1 MTVRKLKATISEFD
15 MLRPGNRVLV
25 GLSGGPDS
33 VALLHLLV
41 QLKREWRLQLIV
53 AHLNHGLRIGAD
65 EDEAFCRELARKLIV
80 MGLSLPFVSGRA
92 DVGREASDARR
103 SLEDAGRRARYRFL
117 NENADA
123 LECHRIAVGHTR
135 DDQAETFLHRLLR
148 GSGSRGL
155 SAVHPVVEPR
165 LIRPLFCMRRTE
177 VLGYLSDCGLPFRE
191 DESNRDER
199 FTRNRLRHR
208 TLPLL
213 AEEFNPKLVETLG
226 ASAELLR
233 EDESWMEERTRSA
246 FAELASFEG
255 DALRL
260 PVAELGR
267 LHRALKRRVF
277 RHAFARVRG
286 DLTDVS
292 KAHVDGALGLLTSG
306 KSGKEIH
313 LPGLTVERSFDELW
327 IRHKPGRK
335 KRERAKSGYNGFE
348 YKLSFPAR
356 IRIPELEGTL
366 TTSIVTA
373 PEAEDAASRRAAVG
387 RAVVI
392 GIEGRLPVIKVRSP
406 NPGDRFR
413 PLGAPGRKTLRRYLM
428 KRRVPWSERARVPV
442 VVRNGRD
449 SDEEILWVVGHG
461 IAESARFSSGRTLL
475 ELRWMGK

>member
-1 MTVRKLKATISEFD
+1 MIVRKVKAAISEFD
-15 MLRPGNRVLV
+15 MLRPGDRVLV

-41 QLKREWRLQLIV
+41 QLTPEWRLQLVI
-53 AHLNHGLRIGAD
+53 AHLNHGLRAAAD
-65 EDEAFCRELARKLIV
+65 EDEFFCRELARKL
-80 MGLSLPFVSGRA
+80 SLPFVSERA

-117 NENADA
+117 NETADT

-155 SAVHPVVEPR
+155 SGVHPVVELR
-165 LIRPLFCMRRTE
+165 RIRPLFGVRRAE
-177 VLGYLSDCGLPFRE
+177 VLDYLSGRGLAFRE

-208 TLPLL
+208 TLPRL
-213 AEEFNPKLVETLG
+213 AEEFNPKLVETLA
-226 ASAELLR
+226 ASADLLR
-233 EDESWMEERTRSA
+233 EDESWMEERTQSA
-246 FAELASFEG
+246 FAELANLEG

-260 PVAELGR
+260 PVPELGR
-267 LHRALKRRVF
+267 LHRALKRRVL
-277 RHAFARVRG
+277 RHAFARMRG
-286 DLTDVS
+286 DLTNIS
-292 KAHVDGALGLLTSG
+292 KTHVDDALGLLTSG
-306 KSGKEIH
+306 KSGREIH

-327 IRHKPGRK
+327 IRRKPGRE
-335 KRERAKSGYNGFE
+335 KRERAKPGYNGFE

-356 IRIPELEGTL
+356 IRIPELEGML

-373 PEAEDAASRRAAVG
+373 AEGAGSERAAVG
-387 RAVVI
+387 RVVVI
-392 GIEGRLPVIKVRSP
+392 GIQGRLPVIKVRSP

-428 KRRVPWSERARVPV
+428 ERRVPRSERARVPV
-442 VVRNGRD
+442 VVRSGRE

-461 IAESARFSSGRTLL
+461 IAESARFSAGRTRL

>member
-1 MTVRKLKATISEFD
+1 MIVRKVKAAVSEFG

-33 VALLHLLV
+33 VALLHLLA
-41 QLKREWRLQLIV
+41 QLTPEWRLQLVV
-53 AHLNHGLRIGAD
+53 AHLNHGLRAAAD
-65 EDEAFCRELARKLIV
+65 EDESFCRELARK
-80 MGLSLPFVSGRA
+80 LSLPFVSGRA
-92 DVGREASDARR
+92 DVGREAKDAHR

-117 NENADA
+117 NETADA
-123 LECHRIAVGHTR
+123 LECQRIAVGHTR
-135 DDQAETFLHRLLR
+135 DDQAETFLDRLLR

-165 LIRPLFCMRRTE
+165 RIRPLFGVRRAE
-177 VLGYLSDCGLPFRE
+177 VLDYLSDRGLPFRE

-208 TLPLL
+208 TLPRL
-213 AEEFNPKLVETLG
+213 AEEFNPKLVETLA
-226 ASAELLR
+226 ASADLLR
-233 EDESWMEERTRSA
+233 EDESWMEQRTRSA
-246 FAELASFEG
+246 FAELASLEG
-255 DALRL
+255 DAMRL
-260 PVAELGR
+260 PVPELGR
-267 LHRALKRRVF
+267 LHRALKRRVL

-292 KAHVDGALGLLTSG
+292 KTHVDGAIGLLTSG
-306 KSGKEIH
+306 KSGREIH

-327 IRHKPGRK
+327 IRRRPDRE
-335 KRERAKSGYNGFE
+335 KRERAKPGYNGFE

-356 IRIPELEGTL
+356 IRIPELQGML
-366 TTSIVTA
+366 TTSIVTTPA
-373 PEAEDAASRRAAVG
+373 AEGAGSERAAVG
-387 RAVVI
+387 RVVVI

-428 KRRVPWSERARVPV
+428 ERRVPRSERARVAV
-442 VVRNGRD
+442 VVRSGRE

-461 IAESARFSSGRTLL
+461 IAESARFSAGRTLL
-475 ELRWMGK
+475 ELRWMSK